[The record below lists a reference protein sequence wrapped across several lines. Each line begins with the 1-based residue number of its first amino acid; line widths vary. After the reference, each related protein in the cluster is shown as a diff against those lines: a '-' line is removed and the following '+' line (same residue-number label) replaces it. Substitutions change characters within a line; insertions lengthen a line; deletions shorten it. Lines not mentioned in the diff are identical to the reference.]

1 MNDFRH
7 GGLSRAVAIVGVS
20 CRLPGANNPD
30 EFWNLLKT
38 AGIAL
43 GAPTAARA
51 AAGGDVDDLVGGF
64 LPQVDRFDAAFFG
77 ISPAEARLMDPQQ
90 RLLLELAWEAA
101 EDANIP
107 ITDLRESAT
116 GVFAAAMAADYAG
129 LVHHSGPAGLTR
141 HTLTGL
147 SRGALANRL
156 SYAFGLRGASF
167 TVDSGQSSGLTA
179 LHLAC
184 TSLAAGDTNSAFV
197 AAVNLNLT
205 RDGARVAERFGGV
218 SASGRA
224 SVFDADR
231 DGYVR
236 GEGAVVL
243 LLKPLDRAVAERDR
257 IHAVIRSTAVAN
269 DGGGQSFT
277 VPTAAGQSA
286 VIAQALERAGIAPED
301 VQYVELH
308 GTGTRAGDPIEAAAL
323 ADTIGRTRTAGEP
336 LLVGSVK
343 SSIGHLEGAAGLAG
357 VLKTV
362 LSLRHREL
370 PATLGH
376 ENPDP
381 ALDLEGSQLR
391 VVAAGQP
398 WPRPERSL
406 VAGVSSFGMGGTNA
420 HAIIEEAPAGTG
432 EWRGRGTISQHADAD
447 AVWPFMVSAR
457 SSRALR
463 AQGDRLADFVADRT
477 PDLAQLSS
485 GLIRDRVEFDSR
497 AVVLAQDTDA
507 LVAGLRA
514 LSQRR
519 TAAGLITGSGGRG
532 SVGVVFGGQ
541 GSQRAGAGRQLY
553 ERFPVFRASFDES
566 VALLDRYLGAAVDF
580 SIRDVA
586 FGSPGTEG
594 LIDRTTYTQPVI
606 FAVEVALYRLLE
618 SWGIEVAAV
627 AGHSIGGVVAAHV
640 AGAVSL
646 PDAARLV
653 AVRARLMGA
662 LPVGGA
668 MVAVE
673 ADEPEVLA
681 AIEAAGLSRAVAV
694 AAVNGPRAVVISGS
708 DSDVSVVA
716 DALSGS
722 GRRVKR
728 LAVSHA
734 FHSAAMD
741 PVLTDLE
748 AAIAELQWSEP
759 ELIFVSDATG
769 APIGSAQELGPAYW
783 SRHLRGTVR
792 FADAVRTL
800 RSEGVGTFLELGA
813 DAVLT
818 PLVIAALSDPDESV
832 ATASLRRGRD
842 EVTGLLTAA
851 AVIHTNG
858 NRVDWA
864 ALVDPATR
872 IDLPTYAFQ
881 RERFWLDGPPDRALE
896 TDEAQLDRAPETGAA
911 GPGRLPKAAHEAP
924 GSTVYAGAVPSGLAA
939 QAAAVRPDRIAQTG
953 VVGTDNDRGEEGVRQ
968 NSAPRS
974 TAVPSEQDSTT
985 PALPQLDLAATVREV
1000 TASVLGYTDPGQ
1012 VATEVTYQN
1021 LGLDSLGARELAVLL
1036 TRELGLTVA
1045 PTAVYDYPTPDA
1057 LTTHLAGRLRG
1068 RSAHD
1073 SLTASGTN
1081 SVGSDTLSE
1090 APGASGRDNEAARAA
1105 DLVDGAAGDGAQ
1117 RIDVRGNDARDGD
1130 TRGTDTDPIAIV
1142 AVSGRFPG
1150 GHASPEA
1157 LWDLLATGGE
1167 AIADLP
1173 ADRGWDLAALA
1184 DVLGDGGARGGFL
1197 GEAADFDAEFFGI
1210 SPREAVAMDPQ
1221 QRLVLESVWELFE
1234 HAGIVAQSLRGT
1246 RTAVYLGASPSE
1258 YGPRLHE
1265 ISGAAA
1271 GFGLTGTSPSVLSGR
1286 VAYTFGLAGP
1296 ALTVDTACSSSLVAL
1311 HLAVRALRAGEA
1323 DLAIAGGVTVM
1334 AGPGMFT
1341 EFARQGGLAADG
1353 RCKAFG
1359 AAADGT
1365 GWSEAVSV
1373 VLVERLSDA
1382 RRLGH
1387 EVLAVVR
1394 GTAVNQDGASNGL
1407 TAPNGPAQRQV
1418 IRAALADAGLEPS
1431 DVDVIEAHGTGTA
1444 LGDPIEAQALQE
1456 TYGRDRPTPVW
1467 LGSLKSNIGHTQA
1480 AAGTAGVAKTV
1491 LALRHQLIPAT
1502 LHAEPAS
1509 PFVDWLDG
1517 SLRPVL
1523 EPRPWPRGSR
1533 PRRAAVS
1540 SFGISGTNAHVIIEE
1555 APAVAADESASIA
1568 AGPLPFVLSGRTP
1581 AALRAQADRLGPHI
1595 SGPEPVATAALASS
1609 LIRHRA
1615 EFSTRAVVIA
1625 EGDLALRSG
1634 VRALADG
1641 LVPANVITGPGTSPG
1656 TVGVVFGGQGSQRTG
1671 TGRQLAERFPVFGNA
1686 FDAAVE
1692 LLDRYLGT
1700 AVDLSVRDVAFG
1712 APGTDG
1718 LIDRTVYTQSVVFA
1732 VEVALYRLW
1741 ESWGVEVAAVAGHSI
1756 GGVVA
1761 AHVAGVLSLDDAAR
1775 LVAARARLMDGLPS
1789 GGAMVAVEGTEAE
1802 VLAAIVAAAATGAA
1816 AHSVI
1821 TTLAVDADAAIAAGI
1836 EVGSAAAVDSD
1847 RAVTDVGPDAVF
1859 ADATAVTD
1867 GATVDPSAHDATA
1880 AVAVAAVNGPRAVV
1894 ISGAEEAVL
1903 RVAAEL
1909 SAAGRRVKRLAVSH
1923 AFHSAAMDPVL
1934 DEFRAVVSELTFSE
1948 VSGPRVV
1955 SDHTGREVTGAEL
1968 ADPSYWVRH
1977 LRGTV
1982 RFADAASTLAT
1993 IGIGVVVEL
2002 GADSVL
2008 AAALSSVLDGVT
2020 VVPALR
2026 RDRDEV
2032 TGVLTAAATVFTHG
2046 HPVDWTAIV
2055 PESGRVALPTYA
2067 FQRERYWIDTP
2078 GGATDQVPGEWIHRT
2093 GWERF
2098 IPTSATPGREPTW
2111 VLVTLDSG
2119 VTDEWARALRV
2130 ALGTARVTELCVNP
2144 STATRSVLEAG
2155 LAEVQGET
2163 LAVVSLLPLATRST
2177 GSAFDLDLAAA
2188 TAALT
2193 QSAAATARVSTFA
2206 VLTGAAVTS
2215 AEVDRVARAAGAGI
2229 VSDPS
2234 GAWHAGFI
2242 AAAATEGG
2250 LGRGTVIDVPVAP
2263 DDKAAELV
2271 VAALR
2276 NPSGEREFAI
2286 RGDQTWVK
2294 RVRGDTLRPTGRWR
2308 PTGTVLITGG
2318 TGALGAHVARRLA
2331 RNGATDLL
2339 LVSRRGPEAPGAA
2352 ELIAELSAAG
2362 AHPVIAACD
2371 VGDRDALAD
2380 LIAGIPADR
2389 PLTDVVHTAA
2399 VLDDSL
2405 VESLDR
2411 ERLERVH
2418 RAKVAAALHLHEL
2431 TRDLELSSFVL
2442 FSSVTGV
2449 VPAPGQANYAPGN
2462 AVLDALAEHRRELG
2476 LPATAVAW
2484 GHWAGAGIAGSA
2496 AGQLR
2501 RGGLRAM
2508 SPAQALTALEYAVVG
2523 GAGDVIVADIDW
2535 AAGDPIHARL
2545 LAEVLPVADSSSA
2558 PEPAH
2563 EFAALDAAE
2572 RHRRIHALVREETS
2586 AALGHVDS
2594 NAVDDD
2600 RGLRDQGF
2608 TSLSS
2613 VELRNRLRQ
2622 RTGLDLPATLVFDHP
2637 TVTALTTF
2645 IAAELVPAQP
2655 PRLDILLGDLE
2666 RVAAGLAAEDLSA
2679 AERTVAL
2686 DRLRRLID
2694 ESSSGTAEPENTS
2707 ALSESATDA
2716 DLIDFIGSELGIS

>member
-1 MNDFRH
+1 MNDFRY

-20 CRLPGANNPD
+20 CRLPGANNPG

-38 AGIAL
+38 AGISL

-51 AAGGDVDDLVGGF
+51 AAGGEVDDLIGGF
-64 LPQVDRFDAAFFG
+64 LSQVDRFDAAFFG
-77 ISPAEARLMDPQQ
+77 ISPVEARLMDPQQ

-107 ITDLRESAT
+107 LSDLRESAT

-129 LVHHSGPAGLTR
+129 LVHDSGAAGLTR

-156 SYAFGLRGASF
+156 SYVFGLHGASF

-184 TSLAAGDTNSAFV
+184 TSLAAGETDSAFV
-197 AAVNLNLT
+197 GAVNLNLT
-205 RDGARVAERFGGV
+205 REGARIAERFGGV

-286 VIAQALERAGIAPED
+286 VIGQALERAGIAPED

-323 ADTIGRTRTAGEP
+323 ADTIGRTRTAAEP

-343 SSIGHLEGAAGLAG
+343 SSIGHLEGAAGLVG
-357 VLKTV
+357 LLKTV

-381 ALDLEGSQLR
+381 ALDLESSHLR
-391 VVAAGQP
+391 VVTSGQP
-398 WPRPERSL
+398 WPHPERSL

-420 HAIIEEAPAGTG
+420 HAIVEQAPDGTG
-432 EWRGRGTISQHADAD
+432 EWRRRGNTDQCADQG
-447 AVWPFMVSAR
+447 AVRPFVVSAR
-457 SSRALR
+457 SGRALR
-463 AQGDRLADFVADRT
+463 AQGEQLADFVADRT

-497 AVVLAQDTDA
+497 AVVLAQDADA

-514 LSQRR
+514 LSQGR
-519 TAAGLITGSGGRG
+519 TTPGLITGSGARG

-541 GSQRAGAGRQLY
+541 GSQRVGAGRELY

-566 VALLDRYLGAAVDF
+566 VTLLDRYLGAAVDF

-586 FGSPGTEG
+586 FGAPGTEE

-668 MVAVE
+668 MVAIE
-673 ADEPEVLA
+673 AEEAEVLA
-681 AIEAAGLSRAVAV
+681 AIETAGLSRVVAV

-708 DSDVSVVA
+708 DSDVSAVSA
-716 DALSGS
+716 ALSES

-741 PVLTDLE
+741 PVLTEFE
-748 AAIAELQWSEP
+748 AAIAELHWSTP
-759 ELIFVSDATG
+759 ELTLVSDATG
-769 APIGSAQELGPAYW
+769 APIGSAQELGPGYW
-783 SRHLRGTVR
+783 SGHLRGTVR

-818 PLVIAALSDPDESV
+818 PLVIAALPDPGESV
-832 ATASLRRGRD
+832 ATPSLRRGRD
-842 EVTGLLTAA
+842 EVAGLLTAA
-851 AVIHTNG
+851 AAVHTNG

-864 ALVDPATR
+864 ALVEPATR

-881 RERFWLDGPPDRALE
+881 RGRFWLDAPLDRALE
-896 TDEAQLDRAPETGAA
+896 TDP
-911 GPGRLPKAAHEAP
+911 
-924 GSTVYAGAVPSGLAA
+924 AA
-939 QAAAVRPDRIAQTG
+939 QAAAVGSRPAEQAAAVGPVPAAQAG
-953 VVGTDNDRGEEGVRQ
+953 VVRL
-968 NSAPRS
+968 
-974 TAVPSEQDSTT
+974 T
-985 PALPQLDLAATVREV
+985 PARLQLDLAATVREA
-1000 TASVLGYTDPGQ
+1000 TASVLGYTDSRQ
-1012 VATEVTYQN
+1012 VDTEVTYQN

-1036 TRELGLTVA
+1036 TGELDLTVA

-1057 LTTHLAGRLRG
+1057 LTTHLADRLRR
-1068 RSAHD
+1068 RSARD
-1073 SLTASGTN
+1073 SFTDRDANPGGGVEPSDAADTSGGGNEDAATA
-1081 SVGSDTLSE
+1081 
-1090 APGASGRDNEAARAA
+1090 APGK
-1105 DLVDGAAGDGAQ
+1105 GAAGYVTQ
-1117 RIDVRGNDARDGD
+1117 RIDARGTDARDGGQDGD
-1130 TRGTDTDPIAIV
+1130 TLGTGADPIAIV

-1157 LWDLLATGGE
+1157 LWDLLAAGGE

-1234 HAGIVAQSLRGT
+1234 RAGIVAQSLSGT

-1407 TAPNGPAQRQV
+1407 TAPNGPAQQQV
-1418 IRAALADAGLEPS
+1418 IRAALADAGLEPA
-1431 DVDVIEAHGTGTA
+1431 DVDLIEAHGTGTA

-1456 TYGRDRPTPVW
+1456 TYGRDRATPVW

-1480 AAGTAGVAKTV
+1480 AAGTAGVAKTI
-1491 LALRHQLIPAT
+1491 LALRHELIPAT

-1517 SLRPVL
+1517 SLRPLL

-1555 APAVAADESASIA
+1555 APAVPAVESAPITP
-1568 AGPLPFVLSGRTP
+1568 GPLPFVLSGRTP
-1581 AALRAQADRLGPHI
+1581 AALRAQADRLSTHI
-1595 SGPEPVATAALASS
+1595 SGAEPVATAAVASS

-1615 EFSTRAVVIA
+1615 GFSTRAVVIA
-1625 EGDLALRSG
+1625 EDDAALRSG

-1641 LVPANVITGPGTSPG
+1641 LVAANVITGPGSSSG
-1656 TVGVVFGGQGSQRTG
+1656 AVGVVFGGQGSQRAG
-1671 TGRQLAERFPVFGNA
+1671 AGRQLAERFPVFRNA
-1686 FDAAVE
+1686 FEEAVE
-1692 LLDRYLGT
+1692 LLDRYLGAT
-1700 AVDLSVRDVAFG
+1700 VDFSVREVAFG

-1732 VEVALYRLW
+1732 VEIALYRLW

-1789 GGAMVAVEGTEAE
+1789 GGAMVAVEAPEAE
-1802 VLAAIVAAAATGAA
+1802 VLAAIAAVTA
-1816 AHSVI
+1816 
-1821 TTLAVDADAAIAAGI
+1821 ADAATDGEITT
-1836 EVGSAAAVDSD
+1836 AAVDS
-1847 RAVTDVGPDAVF
+1847 
-1859 ADATAVTD
+1859 ATAK
-1867 GATVDPSAHDATA
+1867 ATGSPTA
-1880 AVAVAAVNGPRAVV
+1880 VSVAAVNGPRAVV
-1894 ISGAEEAVL
+1894 ISGPSELAS

-1934 DEFRAVVSELTFSE
+1934 DEFRAVVSELTFAE
-1948 VSGPRVV
+1948 VTGPRIV

-1982 RFADAASTLAT
+1982 RFADAAGTLAA
-1993 IGIGVVVEL
+1993 IGIGTVVEL

-2008 AAALSSVLDGVT
+2008 AAALSSVLDDVT

-2032 TGVLTAAATVFTHG
+2032 TGVLTAAATVFTRG
-2046 HPVDWTAIV
+2046 HHVDWTAIV
-2055 PESGRVALPTYA
+2055 PDFGRVALPTYA

-2078 GGATDQVPGEWIHRT
+2078 GSASDQVPAEWIHRT

-2098 IPTSATPGREPTW
+2098 DPTGATPDREPTW
-2111 VLVTLDSG
+2111 VLVSSDNG
-2119 VTDEWARALRV
+2119 ATDEWARALRV

-2144 STATRSVLEAG
+2144 STTTRSALETA
-2155 LAEVQGET
+2155 LTEVQGET
-2163 LAVVSLLPLATRST
+2163 LAVVSLLPLTTHST
-2177 GSAFDLDLAAA
+2177 GSALDLDLAAA

-2193 QSAAATARVSTFA
+2193 QSAAATARVTAFA
-2206 VLTGAAVTS
+2206 VLTGAAVAS
-2215 AEVDRVARAAGAGI
+2215 IDIDRAAPAAGAGTG
-2229 VSDPS
+2229 SDPS
-2234 GAWHAGFI
+2234 GAWHAGFTT
-2242 AAAATEGG
+2242 AAATEGG
-2250 LGRGTVIDVPVAP
+2250 LGTGTVIDVPDEP
-2263 DDKAAELV
+2263 DDKTAEQV
-2271 VAALR
+2271 IAALR
-2276 NPSGEREFAI
+2276 NPSDEREFAI
-2286 RGDQTWVK
+2286 RGDHTWVK
-2294 RVRGDTLRPTGRWR
+2294 RVHADTLRATGRWR

-2371 VGDRDALAD
+2371 VSDRDALAA

-2399 VLDDSL
+2399 VLDDAL
-2405 VESLDR
+2405 VEALDR

-2418 RAKVAAALHLHEL
+2418 RVKVAAALHLHEL

-2462 AVLDALAEHRRELG
+2462 AVLDALAAHRRALG
-2476 LPATAVAW
+2476 LPATSIAW

-2508 SPAQALTALEYAVVG
+2508 NPAPALIALEYAVLG
-2523 GAGDVIVADIDW
+2523 GAGAVIVADIDW
-2535 AAGDPIHARL
+2535 AAADPIHARL
-2545 LAEVLPVADSSSA
+2545 LAQVLPVVESVTAAD
-2558 PEPAH
+2558 PTH
-2563 EFAALDAAE
+2563 EFAALDDAE
-2572 RHRRIHALVREETS
+2572 RQRRIHALVREETS

-2594 NAVDDD
+2594 SVVDDD

-2613 VELRNRLRQ
+2613 VELRNRLRR

-2637 TVTALTTF
+2637 TVSALTTF

-2655 PRLDILLGDLE
+2655 PRLDMLLGDLE
-2666 RVAAGLAAEDLSA
+2666 RVAAGLAAVDLPA

-2694 ESSSGTAEPENTS
+2694 ESTSSTTEPESAS

>member
-1 MNDFRH
+1 MNVFRY
-7 GGLSRAVAIVGVS
+7 GGFSRAVAIVGVS

-30 EFWNLLKT
+30 EFWNLLKS
-38 AGIAL
+38 AEISL
-43 GAPTAARA
+43 GVPAAERA
-51 AAGGDVDDLVGGF
+51 ASGGDVADLVGGF
-64 LPQVDRFDAAFFG
+64 LPHVDRFDAAFFG

-116 GVFAAAMAADYAG
+116 GVFAAAMAADYAAV
-129 LVHHSGPAGLTR
+129 VHDGGAAAITR

-184 TSLAAGDTNSAFV
+184 TSLAAGETDSAFV

-205 RDGARVAERFGGV
+205 RDGARIAERFGGL
-218 SASGRA
+218 SATGRA

-243 LLKPLDRAVAERDR
+243 LLKPLDHAVAEGDR

-286 VIAQALERAGIAPED
+286 VIAQALQRAGIAPGD

-323 ADTIGRTRTAGEP
+323 AETIGRTRTAAEP

-343 SSIGHLEGAAGLAG
+343 STIGHLEGAAGLAG
-357 VLKTV
+357 LLKTV

-381 ALDLEGSQLR
+381 ALVLDSANLR
-391 VVAAGQP
+391 VVTVARS
-398 WPRPERSL
+398 WPHPERTL

-420 HAIIEEAPAGTG
+420 HVIVEQAPDGTG
-432 EWRGRGTISQHADAD
+432 EWRERGPEDRADQA
-447 AVWPFMVSAR
+447 AAAPVRPFVVSAR
-457 SSRALR
+457 SSQALR
-463 AQGDRLADFVADRT
+463 AQGERLAEFVADRT
-477 PDLAQLSS
+477 PGLASLSS

-497 AVVLAQDTDA
+497 AVVLAQDADA
-507 LVAGLRA
+507 LVTGLRA
-514 LSQRR
+514 LSLGR
-519 TAAGLITGSGGRG
+519 TAAGVITGSGAHG
-532 SVGVVFGGQ
+532 SVGVVFSGQ
-541 GSQRAGAGRQLY
+541 GSQRVGAGRQLY
-553 ERFPVFRASFDES
+553 DLFPVFRASFDES
-566 VALLDRYLGAAVDF
+566 VTLLDRYLGAAVDF
-580 SIRDVA
+580 SVRDVA
-586 FGSPGTEG
+586 FGGPGTEG

-646 PDAARLV
+646 SDAARMV
-653 AVRARLMGA
+653 AVRASLMGA
-662 LPVGGA
+662 LPAGGA

-673 ADEPEVLA
+673 SDEAEVLA
-681 AIEAAGLSRAVAV
+681 AIETAGRSRAVAV
-694 AAVNGPRAVVISGS
+694 AAVNGLRAVVISGP
-708 DSDVSVVA
+708 DRDVSVVA
-716 DALSGS
+716 DALSEA

-734 FHSAAMD
+734 FHSVAMD
-741 PVLTDLE
+741 PVLADFE
-748 AAIAELQWSEP
+748 AAIAELHWSAP
-759 ELIFVSDATG
+759 ELTLISDTTG
-769 APIGSAQELGPAYW
+769 APIAAAQELGPEYW
-783 SRHLRGTVR
+783 SGHLRGTVR

-818 PLVIAALSDPDESV
+818 PLVTAALSEPGEVV

-842 EVTGLLTAA
+842 EVAGLLTAA
-851 AVIHTNG
+851 AVVHTNG

-864 ALVDPATR
+864 ALVGPATR

-896 TDEAQLDRAPETGAA
+896 TAA
-911 GPGRLPKAAHEAP
+911 ERPN
-924 GSTVYAGAVPSGLAA
+924 PSPRF
-939 QAAAVRPDRIAQTG
+939 AAA
-953 VVGTDNDRGEEGVRQ
+953 
-968 NSAPRS
+968 
-974 TAVPSEQDSTT
+974 PSEQAPIS
-985 PALPQLDLAATVREV
+985 PARVPVRIATTVREA
-1000 TASVLGYTDPGQ
+1000 TATVLGYTDPQQ
-1012 VATEVTYQN
+1012 VDTEVTYRD
-1021 LGLDSLGARELAVLL
+1021 LGLDSLGARELAILL
-1036 TRELGLTVA
+1036 TQELDLTLA
-1045 PTAVYDYPTPDA
+1045 PTVVYDYPTPDA
-1057 LTTHLAGRLRG
+1057 LTAHLADRLRG
-1068 RSAHD
+1068 RSTQD
-1073 SLTASGTN
+1073 RLTHEEANPRGAAE
-1081 SVGSDTLSE
+1081 LSE
-1090 APGASGRDNEAARAA
+1090 APNTDAPGNNPS
-1105 DLVDGAAGDGAQ
+1105 
-1117 RIDVRGNDARDGD
+1117 GNDPSSNIAE
-1130 TRGTDTDPIAIV
+1130 PIAII
-1142 AVSGRFPG
+1142 ALSGRFPG

-1157 LWDLLATGGE
+1157 LWDLLASGGE

-1173 ADRGWDLAALA
+1173 ADRGWDLAGLS
-1184 DVLGDGGARGGFL
+1184 DVLGETGGRGGFL
-1197 GEAADFDAEFFGI
+1197 REAPDFDAEFFGI

-1234 HAGIVAQSLRGT
+1234 RAGIVAQSLTGT

-1323 DLAIAGGVTVM
+1323 DLAVAGGVTVM

-1359 AAADGT
+1359 ASADGT

-1373 VLVERLSDA
+1373 LLVERLSDA

-1394 GTAVNQDGASNGL
+1394 GSAVNQDGASNGL
-1407 TAPNGPAQRQV
+1407 TAPNGPAQQRV
-1418 IRAALADAGLEPS
+1418 IRAALADAGLEPT

-1456 TYGRDRPTPVW
+1456 TYGRHRAEPVW

-1480 AAGTAGVAKTV
+1480 AAGTAGVTKTV
-1491 LALRHQLIPAT
+1491 LALRNELIPAT
-1502 LHAEPAS
+1502 LHAEPSS

-1517 SLRPVL
+1517 ALRPVL
-1523 EPRPWPRGSR
+1523 ESRPWPRDVR

-1555 APAVAADESASIA
+1555 APDVPVAETAPIPAE
-1568 AGPLPFVLSGRTP
+1568 PVPFVLSARTP
-1581 AALRAQADRLGPHI
+1581 AALRAQADRLAAHL
-1595 SGPEPVATAALASS
+1595 SGPEALATGAVASS

-1615 EFSTRAVVIA
+1615 GFAARAVVIA
-1625 EGDLALRSG
+1625 EGAAVLRSG

-1641 LVPANVITGPGTSPG
+1641 LVAANVITGPGTSSG
-1656 TVGVVFGGQGSQRTG
+1656 AVGVVFGGQGSQRAG
-1671 TGRQLAERFPVFGNA
+1671 VGRELADRFPVFRNA
-1686 FDAAVE
+1686 FEAAAE
-1692 LLDRYLGT
+1692 LLDRYLGA
-1700 AVDLSVRDVAFG
+1700 AVEFSVREVAFG
-1712 APGTDG
+1712 GPGTEG

-1761 AHVAGVLSLDDAAR
+1761 AHVAGVLSLEDATR
-1775 LVAARARLMDGLPS
+1775 LVAARARLMDSLPS
-1789 GGAMVAVEGTEAE
+1789 GGAMVAVEATEAD
-1802 VLAAIVAAAATGAA
+1802 VR
-1816 AHSVI
+1816 S
-1821 TTLAVDADAAIAAGI
+1821 AIAA
-1836 EVGSAAAVDSD
+1836 V
-1847 RAVTDVGPDAVF
+1847 
-1859 ADATAVTD
+1859 TAVT
-1867 GATVDPSAHDATA
+1867 GAVDDAA
-1880 AVAVAAVNGPRAVV
+1880 DMVAVAAVNGPRAVV
-1894 ISGAEEAVL
+1894 ISGPQEPVS
-1903 RVAAEL
+1903 RVAADL
-1909 SAAGRRVKRLAVSH
+1909 SAVGHRVKRLAVSH

-1934 DEFRAVVSELTFSE
+1934 EEFGAVVSELTFAE
-1948 VSGPRVV
+1948 VTGPRIV

-1968 ADPSYWVRH
+1968 AEPSYWVQH

-1982 RFADAASTLAT
+1982 RFADAARTLAAV
-1993 IGIGVVVEL
+1993 GVGLVVEL

-2008 AAALSSVLDGVT
+2008 AAALSSVLEGVT

-2046 HPVDWTAIV
+2046 HHVDWSAIV
-2055 PESGRVALPTYA
+2055 PDQGRVALPTYA

-2078 GGATDQVPGEWIHRT
+2078 NGAVDQVPGEWIHRT
-2093 GWERF
+2093 GWERLHS
-2098 IPTSATPGREPTW
+2098 TGVTPETEPTW
-2111 VLVTLDSG
+2111 VLVSPDNG
-2119 VTDEWARALRV
+2119 ATDEWARTLRV
-2130 ALGTARVTELCVNP
+2130 ALGGARVLEVCVNP
-2144 STATRSVLEAG
+2144 STTTRSALETA
-2155 LAEVQGET
+2155 LAEMPGESLT
-2163 LAVVSLLPLATRST
+2163 VVSLLPLAVRSA
-2177 GSAFDLDLAAA
+2177 GSVFDLDLAVG
-2188 TAALT
+2188 TAYLT
-2193 QSAAATARVSTFA
+2193 QSAAATARVTALA
-2206 VLTGAAVTS
+2206 VVTS
-2215 AEVDRVARAAGAGI
+2215 ATVTSDDIDGVMPADGSGLA
-2229 VSDPS
+2229 SDPS
-2234 GAWHAGFI
+2234 GAWHAGFVT
-2242 AAAATEGG
+2242 AAATEGG
-2250 LGRGTVIDVPVAP
+2250 LGPGTVIDVPAEP
-2263 DDKAAELV
+2263 DTETAQQV
-2271 VAALR
+2271 IAALR
-2276 NPSGEREFAI
+2276 NLSGEREFAI
-2286 RGDQTWVK
+2286 RDGQTWVK
-2294 RVRGDTLRPTGRWR
+2294 RVRPGTLRATGRWR

-2339 LVSRRGPEAPGAA
+2339 LVSRRGPQAPGAA

-2371 VGDRDALAD
+2371 VGDRDALAA
-2380 LIAGIPADR
+2380 LLASIPADR

-2399 VLDDSL
+2399 VLDDAL
-2405 VESLDR
+2405 IEGLDR

-2418 RAKVAAALHLHEL
+2418 RVKVGAALHLHEL
-2431 TRDLELSSFVL
+2431 TRDLDLSSFVL
-2442 FSSVTGV
+2442 FSSVTGI
-2449 VPAPGQANYAPGN
+2449 VPVPGQANYAPGN
-2462 AVLDALAEHRRELG
+2462 ASLDALAAHRRRLG
-2476 LPATAVAW
+2476 LPATSVAW
-2484 GHWAGAGIAGSA
+2484 GHWAGAGIAGAA

-2501 RGGLRAM
+2501 RSGLRAM
-2508 SPAQALTALEYAVVG
+2508 HSAPALTALEYAVVG
-2523 GAGDVIVADIDW
+2523 GEGNLVVADIDW
-2535 AAGDPIHARL
+2535 AAADPIHARL
-2545 LAEVLPVADSSSA
+2545 LTEVLPVAESA
-2558 PEPAH
+2558 TAVDPVQVL
-2563 EFAALDAAE
+2563 AALDDAE
-2572 RHRRIHALVREETS
+2572 RHRRVHALVREETS
-2586 AALGHVDS
+2586 AALGHADS
-2594 NAVDDD
+2594 SVVDDD

-2613 VELRNRLRQ
+2613 VELRNRLRR

-2637 TVTALTTF
+2637 TVAALTTF
-2645 IAAELVPAQP
+2645 IAGELVPVQP
-2655 PRLDILLGDLE
+2655 ARLDILLGDLE
-2666 RVAAGLAAEDLSA
+2666 RVAAGLAGADLPA

-2686 DRLRRLID
+2686 DRLRRLLD
-2694 ESSSGTAEPENTS
+2694 ESDSGTTEPESTP